1 MIEMLNYIIEV
12 IIENKRLAKD
22 PEGETVYR
30 ELVNKGGYDDVI
42 SVRSGKYL
50 RFVVSAQSHE
60 EAKKK
65 IDELCNDLRIYNPIV
80 HSCKISVRGNIT

>member
-1 MIEMLNYIIEV
+1 MLNYIIEV

-50 RFVVSAQSHE
+50 RFVVSAQSLPE
-60 EAKKK
+60 
-65 IDELCNDLRIYNPIV
+65 
-80 HSCKISVRGNIT
+80 